1 MTEPSLP
8 PPSSPRPPSP
18 RLFGPGPILL
28 AVAAALAVGGGVA
41 LWWRAPAR
49 RPAAPL
55 ASGSLSRVA
64 ASPVAARSPAPA
76 AAPVAPRFDIV
87 RIAPGGHA
95 VIAGRS
101 APDAVVAVLA
111 DGQSLGRTRADS
123 SGNWLLLPD
132 RDLPPGPASLTL
144 SATLPGGAVLAG
156 RAALHLT
163 VPGVPGSPGV
173 ATPGPKPAG
182 APPPGGGNARPA
194 PTSLA
199 SLGAA
204 PAGGRAHPPSRP
216 PHPLAPGR
224 SPSPTAP
231 GRALSPPAPGRAAG
245 ARLAVR
251 PGQSLWRIARQ
262 HYGKGEDYPTI
273 YQANRAEI
281 ANPNLI
287 FPGQTFAL
295 PPKPRHAPQPP
306 AR

>member
-8 PPSSPRPPSP
+8 PPSSPRLPSP

-55 ASGSLSRVA
+55 ASGSISRVA

-76 AAPVAPRFDIV
+76 APAAVPVAAPVVATPVAPRFDIV

-144 SATLPGGAVLAG
+144 
-156 RAALHLT
+156 
-163 VPGVPGSPGV
+163 
-173 ATPGPKPAG
+173 
-182 APPPGGGNARPA
+182 
-194 PTSLA
+194 
-199 SLGAA
+199 
-204 PAGGRAHPPSRP
+204 
-216 PHPLAPGR
+216 
-224 SPSPTAP
+224 
-231 GRALSPPAPGRAAG
+231 
-245 ARLAVR
+245 
-251 PGQSLWRIARQ
+251 
-262 HYGKGEDYPTI
+262 
-273 YQANRAEI
+273 
-281 ANPNLI
+281 
-287 FPGQTFAL
+287 
-295 PPKPRHAPQPP
+295 
-306 AR
+306 